1 MSHHHHHPVTTS
13 PSDTS
18 SDRYRETKKITLIGA
33 VINLLLSV
41 LKIVVGVIGNSQ
53 SLVADGVHS
62 LSDLIT
68 DVMVLFAALH
78 TSKEADEDHPY
89 GHGRIETVFTVALG
103 LFLIAVAGGI
113 CVDAVLRI
121 MDPASLVQPKAVV
134 LLVALAS
141 IASKEYLYFYTM
153 RIARRFRSNMLRA
166 NAWHH
171 RSDSISSVIVLI
183 GAGGALMG
191 WLYLDA
197 IAAIGVSLM
206 IAKIGWD
213 VSINSIREL
222 IDTALD
228 PEHVETIKAKIQAM
242 PGVVELHML
251 RTRRM
256 GGQALVD
263 VHIQVPPRIS
273 VSEGNYISEKV
284 RSMLIEEDDD
294 VTDVMVHIDP
304 EDDEQVAL
312 SADLPPRNEVEN
324 LLRSRWSNIKQ
335 ATLIEKIILHYLDG
349 KIHVEVLLPLAR
361 LDSPQQ
367 ATVIA
372 TQLQQAGI
380 GGNIESVQVM
390 FD

>member
-273 VSEGNYISEKV
+273 VSEGHYISEKV

>member
-273 VSEGNYISEKV
+273 VSEGHYISEKV

-349 KIHVEVLLPLAR
+349 TIHVEVLLPLAR